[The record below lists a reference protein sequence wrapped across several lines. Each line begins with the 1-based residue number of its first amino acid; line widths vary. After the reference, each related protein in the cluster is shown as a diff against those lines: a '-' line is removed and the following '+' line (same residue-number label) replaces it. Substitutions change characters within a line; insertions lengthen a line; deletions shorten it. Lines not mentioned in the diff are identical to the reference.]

1 MIKKYTEKDMKKLEI
16 SKIMINLKNL
26 FYVEKEIKNIMI
38 KLYLKI
44 LKKIILLILNEFY
57 NTII

>member
-1 MIKKYTEKDMKKLEI
+1 MMLNLRLIQTFGL
-16 SKIMINLKNL
+16 INLKNL